1 MAELNEGMLMKAL
14 DYCYERSVNG
24 LPGLDTAEEFARNY
38 SCGSGSIESKAKRL
52 VNIQTAKA
60 GVSGFVTGIGGIIT
74 LPVAIPANLG
84 SILYLQI
91 RMIAAVAVMGGHDI
105 RTDEIKSLVYLCLC
119 GSASANIMKD
129 LGLLITNR
137 PMVSAVKGIS
147 RMTITKINQGVGFRL
162 LTRFGQGGLVNI
174 VKAAPLVGGIIG
186 GIVDA
191 ITTKATGKFAINY
204 FLRNS

>member
-1 MAELNEGMLMKAL
+1 MTELNEGILMKTL

-24 LPGLDTAEEFARNY
+24 LPGLETAEELARNY
-38 SCGSGSIESKAKRL
+38 LSGCGSTEVKAKRL
-52 VNIQTAKA
+52 VNIQVAKA

-74 LPVAIPANLG
+74 LPVAIPANLA
-84 SILYLQI
+84 SIIYLQI

-129 LGLLITNR
+129 LGLLITNTQ
-137 PMVSAVKGIS
+137 MATAVRGIS
-147 RMTITKINQGVGFRL
+147 RVTISKINQAVGFRL
-162 LTRFGQGGLVNI
+162 LTRFGRSGLVNI
-174 VKAAPLVGGIIG
+174 AKTAPLVGGIIG

-191 ITTKATGKFAINY
+191 ITTKASGKFAINY
-204 FLRNS
+204 FLKV